1 MQAASCFPYITNHDM
16 RVNQSWTGVPLDP
29 MAIASPCGSIGT
41 SV

>member
-41 SV
+41 SA